1 MKNGIWKMENGG
13 KWVIMPRSVV
23 QTMQSLHGKKE
34 HGDSTVALDMK
45 IVRDGNGGVEGDR
58 RG

>member
-1 MKNGIWKMENGG
+1 MKIGIWKMEIGG
-13 KWVIMPRSVV
+13 NCVIMPRSVV

-45 IVRDGNGGVEGDR
+45 IVRMGMGV
-58 RG
+58 

>member
-1 MKNGIWKMENGG
+1 MEKRKKNE
-13 KWVIMPRSVV
+13 VIMPRSVV

-45 IVRDGNGGVEGDR
+45 IVRDGNGGVEGGGD
-58 RG
+58 